1 MTRAELSP
9 AQRSRLAQRFRQG
22 AAALSIQRRPEGTS
36 PPMSYAQER
45 LWFLE
50 QYAPDT
56 PVYTVAFAVR
66 VDSAI
71 DEDLMAAALGDL
83 TARHEALR
91 MRFAATEDG
100 EPEVLLDGPDAEF
113 SVDDDLA
120 RLRHE
125 LDRPFDLER
134 GPLIRVVVIRL
145 GGDESVLLLSMHH
158 SVTDGWSCDIAM
170 EELFALYTARRAGT
184 EARLAPIAVQYG
196 DYARWQR
203 DRSHEKDLGYWRRQL
218 AGVPP
223 LDLPTDFA
231 RPPEQR
237 WEGAACDIGIDA
249 ELTEALTLLGRGHG
263 ATRYMTM
270 LAAFQVLLARF
281 AGQED
286 FAVGSPVS
294 GRDLPE
300 LERMV
305 GVFINSL
312 PMRADL
318 SGDPTFAELLARTR
332 ETALDAYTH
341 QELPF
346 DRLVTEL
353 AVERDVSRPPVFQVL
368 FALHNYRSSWLRTP
382 GLTLEA
388 FPVPTVSSRF
398 ELALYLFETPGG
410 LTGTFIYS
418 TALFRHDTMERL
430 NACFRKLL
438 RSIVANPDARISA
451 LDLVPAEETAEVLAF
466 GASEPPAPFT
476 TAGTLHEAISAQAAR
491 TPLTTAVVSGP
502 KSLTYAEL
510 DGLAEELADRLRRL
524 GAGPGHRVGICL
536 EQSVESAVA
545 VLGVLKSGAA
555 YLPLD
560 PEHPKDRLAFVLSD
574 AAAELVVT
582 EGALLDRLPDGV
594 SPVLIGEAPPGG
606 DLWRGEAPSPGDL
619 AYVIYTSG
627 TTGRPKGVAVQHREV
642 MTYLAG
648 VHERLGVEP
657 GASYALLQSLAF
669 DFAVTVFYLCLMTGG
684 TLDLIPS
691 RTAGPDLSA
700 YFRKRPADY
709 LKITPS
715 HLAALSADT
724 PAAELLPRKML
735 ILGGEAADS
744 GWAAELARIC
754 PVVNHYGPTEA
765 TVGVTTYRIE
775 GAHQGTL
782 PIGNPLPGA
791 RVHVLDRH
799 LRPLPVG
806 VPGEVYLGGDRLA
819 RGYLNQPALTAEH
832 FVPDPYG
839 DPGARMYRTGDLARW
854 LPSGDLEFLGRRDH
868 QIKIRG
874 YRVEPAEIEAVIG
887 GACVVVP
894 RNGRLVAYLT
904 GDPVPDEELR
914 DRLARTLP
922 EYMIPAQF
930 VWLDELPLKSHGK
943 IDRDQ
948 LPDLAPA
955 TAEYVAPA
963 TGSEQT
969 VAAIWA
975 DLLNVE
981 NVGAL
986 DDFFDLGGHS
996 LLAMRVIARLRKA
1009 APHRTVTVLDL
1020 FKHRTVRDL
1029 ARLLDTGDSGPKRF
1043 LHRFTP
1049 PRKTTRGTLV
1059 CAPYGGGSAVIYKP
1073 LADVMPD
1080 DWQLLSIAVPGHELG
1095 EQGRPIPEVA
1105 DGCVAEIL
1113 ANVTGPLVLYG
1124 HCGLG
1129 VMLTVEI
1136 ARKLEA
1142 AGREVAAIYLGG
1154 IFPFGRPKGRLAGLS
1169 RVMERLRSDQIWANA
1184 LRSAGLDLEDL
1195 DPAQLKLV
1203 IENRRRGTR
1212 EAEQYFTNL
1221 FEQGMDRLRA
1231 PVISVAGERDPA
1243 CEFYQERY
1251 REWHLLSDV
1260 AAGVVLDEA
1269 GHFYLKYRAEELA
1282 AIVTG
1287 THVAIAADATEPLRR
1302 TERSTW
1308 WLQGLSRA
1316 DVEADEEGL
1325 LLGPKP
1331 SMRRFFVVAAGQL
1344 VSWTG
1349 SALTDFA
1356 IPVWIYITTGSL
1368 ANFTMFAVLGLVPGM
1383 LVSPLA
1389 GAIVDRYDRRTIM
1402 MIGDLCA
1409 GGVQLILGIL
1419 AWTGNLEVWHIYPL
1433 IVALSL
1439 SLTFQRFAYISAIP
1453 QLVPKQY
1460 LGHANGIVATV
1471 TGSSMLLVPLLAVGL
1486 MSVIGL
1492 GGILAL
1498 DVISYLFATIV
1509 LAFVRFPRTMAWR
1522 RREGLLTEIANGVR
1536 YSWGNYNFRSM
1547 LLWFAVLNVF
1557 LSPLFLMFS
1566 PLVLSFATL
1575 ADIASV
1581 SLAGG
1586 IGGLLG
1592 GLVMTVWGGPRRHR
1606 LRGVFLATLGLA
1618 VFAEVAGARSDLTVI
1633 ALGAFGMA
1641 FFLTL
1646 VNGQY
1651 ATIIQVKVPQRFH
1664 GRVIALN
1671 TLVAWSTLP
1680 VGYIVVVPYGSELFK
1695 HIGVATGLGPDR
1707 GIGLLYL
1714 VCGLAIG
1721 IIAVTALR
1729 IRTLA
1734 RFDEEVPD
1742 AVPDDLVGTEA
1753 LKSRLEKVAP

>member
-22 AAALSIQRRPEGTS
+22 AAALSIQRRPADT
-36 PPMSYAQER
+36 PPPLSYAQER

-50 QYAPDT
+50 QYTPDT
-56 PVYTVAFAVR
+56 PAYTVPFAVR
-66 VDSAI
+66 VDDAI
-71 DEDLMAAALGDL
+71 DEEAMAKALKDL

-91 MRFAATEDG
+91 MRFTATEDG
-100 EPEVLLDGPDAEF
+100 EPQVLLDGPDAEF
-113 SVDDDLA
+113 HVDDLS
-120 RLRHE
+120 RLPRE

-134 GPLIRVVVIRL
+134 GPLIRVLVIRL
-145 GGDESVLLLSMHH
+145 GASESVLLLSMHH

-203 DRSHEKDLGYWRRQL
+203 DRSHDKDIAYWRGQL
-218 AGVPP
+218 AGLPP
-223 LDLPTDFA
+223 LDLPTDFP

-237 WEGAACDIGIDA
+237 WEGAASDVWVDA
-249 ELTEALTLLGRGHG
+249 ELTEALTLLGRKHG

-270 LAAFQVLLARF
+270 LAAFQVLLSRF
-281 AGQED
+281 SGQED

-318 SGDPTFAELLARTR
+318 SGDPTFAELLGRTR

-368 FALHNYRSSWLRTP
+368 FSLHNYRSSGLKTP

-398 ELALYLFETPGG
+398 DLALYLFETPGG
-410 LTGTFIYS
+410 LTGTFVYS
-418 TALFRHDTMERL
+418 TALFRPATMERL
-430 NACFRKLL
+430 NACFGRLL
-438 RSIVANPDARISA
+438 RSIVADPDVRVSA
-451 LDLVPAEETAEVLAF
+451 LDMLAEEQAAEVLAF
-466 GASEPPAPFT
+466 GASEPATPFT
-476 TAGTLHEAISAQAAR
+476 SAGTLHEAISSQAAR
-491 TPLTTAVVSGP
+491 TPLTTAVVCGE

-510 DGLAEELADRLRRL
+510 DGLAEELANRLLRL
-524 GAGPGHRVGICL
+524 GAGPGSRVGICL

-560 PEHPKDRLAFVLSD
+560 PEHPKERLAFVVSD
-574 AAAELVVT
+574 ARAELVVT
-582 EGALLDRLPDGV
+582 DSTLLDRLPGGV
-594 SPVLIGEAPPGG
+594 SPVLVGEGINGANIDRSAGS
-606 DLWRGEAPSPGDL
+606 ADL

-648 VHERLGVEP
+648 VHERFGIEP
-657 GASYALLQSLAF
+657 GASFALLQSLAF

-684 TLDLIPS
+684 TLNLIPS
-691 RTAGPDLSA
+691 RTAGPDLAA

-724 PAAELLPRKML
+724 PPAELLPRRLL
-735 ILGGEAADS
+735 ILGGEAADAT
-744 GWAAELARIC
+744 WASELAQIC

-765 TVGVTTYRIE
+765 TVGVTTYKIE
-775 GAHQGTL
+775 FPQDHGTL
-782 PIGNPLPGA
+782 PIGEPLPGA

-799 LRPLPVG
+799 LRPVPVG
-806 VPGEVYLGGDRLA
+806 VPGEVYLGGPRLA
-819 RGYLNQPALTAEH
+819 RGYLNRPALTAEN
-832 FVPDPYG
+832 FLPDPYG
-839 DPGARMYRTGDLARW
+839 EPGARMYRTGDLARW
-854 LPSGDLEFLGRRDH
+854 LPSGDLDFLGRRDH
-868 QIKIRG
+868 QLKIRG

-894 RNGRLVAYLT
+894 RNDRLVAYLT

-922 EYMIPAQF
+922 DYMIPTQF
-930 VWLDELPLKSHGK
+930 IWLAELPLKSHGK
-943 IDRDQ
+943 IDRDK
-948 LPDLAPA
+948 LPELAALPAGEHIPPA
-955 TAEYVAPA
+955 TE
-963 TGSEQT
+963 SERI

-975 DLLNVE
+975 DLLDADQ
-981 NVGAL
+981 VGAL
-986 DDFFDLGGHS
+986 DDFFTLGGHS

-1009 APHRTVTVLDL
+1009 VPHRTVTVLDL

-1049 PRKTTRGTLV
+1049 PRKQTKGTLV

-1095 EQGRPIPEVA
+1095 EEGRPIPEVA

-1113 ANVTGPLVLYG
+1113 ANVQGPLVLYG

-1129 VMLTVEI
+1129 VMLTVDI

-1142 AGREVAAIYLGG
+1142 AGREVDAVYLGG
-1154 IFPFGRPKGRLAGLS
+1154 IFPFGRPRGRLAGLS

-1184 LRSAGLDLEDL
+1184 LQAAGLDLDDL
-1195 DPAQLKLV
+1195 EPAQLKLV

-1221 FEQGMDRLRA
+1221 FEQGIARLRA

-1251 REWHLLSDV
+1251 REWHLLSDC

-1287 THVAIAADATEPLRR
+1287 THRAIAEDATEPLRR

-1308 WLQGLSRA
+1308 WLQGLSRK
-1316 DVEADEEGL
+1316 DVAADEDGL
-1325 LLGPKP
+1325 ALGPSP
-1331 SMRRFFVVAAGQL
+1331 SMRRFFAVAAGQL
-1344 VSWTG
+1344 ISWTG

-1368 ANFTMFAVLGLVPGM
+1368 ADFTMFAVLGLVPGM

-1402 MIGDLCA
+1402 ILGDLAA
-1409 GGVQLILGIL
+1409 GGVQLILGVL
-1419 AWTGNLEVWHIYPL
+1419 AWTGNLQVWHIYPL

-1439 SLTFQRFAYISAIP
+1439 ALTFQRFAYMSAVP

-1460 LGHANGIVATV
+1460 LGHANGVVATV
-1471 TGSSMLLVPLLAVGL
+1471 SGSAMLLVPLLAVGL
-1486 MSVIGL
+1486 LSVIGL

-1498 DVISYLFATIV
+1498 DVLSYVVATLV
-1509 LAFVRFPRTMAWR
+1509 VVFVQFPRTMAWR
-1522 RREGLLTEIANGVR
+1522 RREGLLAEIAGGVR
-1536 YSWGNYNFRSM
+1536 HSWGNVSFRAM

-1557 LSPLFLMFS
+1557 LAPLWLMFT

-1575 ADIASV
+1575 ADIARV

-1586 IGGLLG
+1586 VGGLLG
-1592 GLVMTVWGGPRRHR
+1592 GLVMSVWGGPRRHR
-1606 LRGVFLATLGLA
+1606 LRGVFLATLGFA
-1618 VFAEVAGARSDLTVI
+1618 VFCGVVGFRSDLTLI
-1633 ALGAFGMA
+1633 AAGAFGMA
-1641 FFLTL
+1641 FCMTL
-1646 VNGQY
+1646 INGQY

-1680 VGYIVVVPYGSELFK
+1680 FGYIVVVPYGSELFK
-1695 HIGVATGLGPDR
+1695 HIGAAAGIGADR

-1714 VCGLAIG
+1714 VCGLAIAV
-1721 IIAVTALR
+1721 IALAALR
-1729 IRTLA
+1729 ISRLA

-1742 AVPDDLVGTEA
+1742 AVPDDLVGTQA
-1753 LKSRLEKVAP
+1753 LQRRLEKVTS